1 MKGRKRH
8 VLVDTEGNV
17 LAALVLA
24 ANISDREGA
33 LLLLRLY
40 RARYPEPRRIWGDG
54 QYGEE
59 LGQVVKAGHD
69 VELEAIKKAAGQKG
83 FVPLPWRWVVERTC
97 GWFMH
102 GRRLGRDY

>member
-24 ANISDREGA
+24 ANVSDREGA

-40 RARYPEPRRIWGDG
+40 RARYPELRRIWGDG
-54 QYGEE
+54 
-59 LGQVVKAGHD
+59 
-69 VELEAIKKAAGQKG
+69 
-83 FVPLPWRWVVERTC
+83 
-97 GWFMH
+97 
-102 GRRLGRDY
+102 